1 MTTIYANYDCT
12 GLSAILASPDAVY
25 LANWTASLVM
35 NGFASDTKFKSILMP
50 AQSRLRWA
58 NPDKEQTNSGN
69 EPSCE
74 KIDNSIINEDTEF
87 WYHQTRDSS
96 P

>member
-1 MTTIYANYDCT
+1 MYANDDCT
-12 GLSAILASPDAVY
+12 GLSAILASPDSESY
-25 LANWTASLVM
+25 LENWDTSLVM
-35 NGFASDTKFKSILMP
+35 DGFAPTTKFKSIMMP